1 MCIIHAALS
10 HTRTGSASVKKPFRM
25 RCDVEMG
32 MNIRQAKSQAAII
45 NAWASD
51 VKRTFAASNC
61 FVISSRDEPHANG
74 KDTTRAI
81 TSDTN
86 IFMKEQKNL
95 SCVR

>member
-10 HTRTGSASVKKPFRM
+10 HTRTGSASVKNFSA
-25 RCDVEMG
+25 CDAEMG
-32 MNIRQAKSQAAII
+32 MNIRQANPRAAII

-74 KDTTRAI
+74 KDTTTAM

-86 IFMKEQKNL
+86 IFMKEQKSLN
-95 SCVR
+95 CVR